1 MNRYFFECF
10 VEQIYHFEALDNELL
25 KKLEPGKNV
34 VFATLSDDNNDDKDK
49 EDKSGTYKNQVLVK
63 FENKKIG
70 VLSVEDSNKM
80 LPFLQEGWIDLFS
93 GKICSVYD
101 KDDENKRIKIV
112 VYINNV
118 SSTKYKCLKIW

>member
-10 VEQIYHFEALDNELL
+10 VEQIYHFEALETDVW
-25 KKLEPGKNV
+25 KKRKQNNNV
-34 VFATLSDDNNDDKDK
+34 VFDLLSVD

-63 FENKKIG
+63 FENKKLG

-80 LPFLQEGWIDLFS
+80 LPFLHEGWTELFS

-101 KDDENKRIKIV
+101 NDDENKRIKIV
-112 VYINNV
+112 VYINKKV
-118 SSTKYKCLKIW
+118 SVQK

>member
-25 KKLEPGKNV
+25 KKLEPGKDV
-34 VFATLSDDNNDDKDK
+34 AFVSKLGDKDDKSD
-49 EDKSGTYKNQVLVK
+49 TYKNQVFVK
-63 FENKKIG
+63 FDNKILG

-80 LPFLQEGWIDLFS
+80 LPFLHEGWAELFS

-101 KDDENKRIKIV
+101 KNEENKRIKIV
-112 VYINNV
+112 VYIN
-118 SSTKYKCLKIW
+118 KK

>member
-25 KKLEPGKNV
+25 KKLEPGKDV
-34 VFATLSDDNNDDKDK
+34 EFGLND
-49 EDKSGTYKNQVLVK
+49 TYRNQVLVK
-63 FENKKIG
+63 FENKKLG

-80 LPFLQEGWIDLFS
+80 LPFLHEGWAKLFS

-112 VYINNV
+112 VYINNKANV
-118 SSTKYKCLKIW
+118 QK

>member
-25 KKLEPGKNV
+25 KKLEPGKDV
-34 VFATLSDDNNDDKDK
+34 VFVSKLGDKDDDGDKDDKSD
-49 EDKSGTYKNQVLVK
+49 TYKNQVFVK
-63 FENKKIG
+63 FDNKILG

-80 LPFLQEGWIDLFS
+80 LPFLHEGWGAELFS

-101 KDDENKRIKIV
+101 KNEENKRIKIV
-112 VYINNV
+112 VYINKKA
-118 SSTKYKCLKIW
+118 SAQK

>member
-10 VEQIYHFEALDNELL
+10 VEQIYHFEALDNKLL
-25 KKLEPGKNV
+25 KKLKPGKDV
-34 VFATLSDDNNDDKDK
+34 VFATLSDDKNDDDKDKDK

-63 FENKKIG
+63 FENKKLG

-80 LPFLQEGWIDLFS
+80 LPFLHEGWGAELFS

-112 VYINNV
+112 VYINNKASV
-118 SSTKYKCLKIW
+118 QK

>member
-25 KKLEPGKNV
+25 KKLEPGKDV
-34 VFATLSDDNNDDKDK
+34 AFISLSDNDDDK

-63 FENKKIG
+63 FENKKLG

-80 LPFLQEGWIDLFS
+80 LPFLQEGWKELFS

-112 VYINNV
+112 VYINKKASV
-118 SSTKYKCLKIW
+118 QK

>member
-25 KKLEPGKNV
+25 KKLEPGKDV
-34 VFATLSDDNNDDKDK
+34 VFVSKLGDKDDDGDKDDKSD
-49 EDKSGTYKNQVLVK
+49 TYKNQVFVK
-63 FENKKIG
+63 FDNKILG

-80 LPFLQEGWIDLFS
+80 LSFLHEGWGAELFS

-101 KDDENKRIKIV
+101 NNEENKRIKIV
-112 VYINNV
+112 VYIN
-118 SSTKYKCLKIW
+118 KK

>member
-25 KKLEPGKNV
+25 KKLKPGKNV
-34 VFATLSDDNNDDKDK
+34 VFTTLSDDNNDKDK

-63 FENKKIG
+63 FENKKLG

-80 LPFLQEGWIDLFS
+80 LPFLHEGWADLFS

-112 VYINNV
+112 VYIN
-118 SSTKYKCLKIW
+118 KK

>member
-25 KKLEPGKNV
+25 KKLEPGKDV
-34 VFATLSDDNNDDKDK
+34 AFVSKSGEKDDDGDKDH
-49 EDKSGTYKNQVLVK
+49 KSDTYKNQVLVK
-63 FENKKIG
+63 FDNKILG

-80 LPFLQEGWIDLFS
+80 LPFLYEGWKGLFS

-112 VYINNV
+112 VYIN
-118 SSTKYKCLKIW
+118 KK

>member
-10 VEQIYHFEALDNELL
+10 VEQIYHFEALDNKLL
-25 KKLEPGKNV
+25 KKLKPGKNV
-34 VFATLSDDNNDDKDK
+34 VFATLSDDKNDDDDKDK

-63 FENKKIG
+63 FENKKLG

-80 LPFLQEGWIDLFS
+80 LPFLQEGWNELFS

-112 VYINNV
+112 VYINKKASV
-118 SSTKYKCLKIW
+118 QK

>member
-25 KKLEPGKNV
+25 KKLEPGKDV
-34 VFATLSDDNNDDKDK
+34 VFVSKLRDKDDDGDKDDKSD
-49 EDKSGTYKNQVLVK
+49 TYKNQVFVK
-63 FENKKIG
+63 FDNKILG

-80 LPFLQEGWIDLFS
+80 LPFLHEGWAKLFS

-112 VYINNV
+112 VYINKNTSV
-118 SSTKYKCLKIW
+118 QK

>member
-25 KKLEPGKNV
+25 KKLEPGKDV
-34 VFATLSDDNNDDKDK
+34 EFATLSDDKNDDDKDK

-63 FENKKIG
+63 FDNKILG

-80 LPFLQEGWIDLFS
+80 LPFLHEGWAELFS

-101 KDDENKRIKIV
+101 KNEENKRIKIV
-112 VYINNV
+112 VYIN
-118 SSTKYKCLKIW
+118 KK

>member
-34 VFATLSDDNNDDKDK
+34 VFATLSDDNNDDNNDDKDK

-80 LPFLQEGWIDLFS
+80 LPFLHEGWGAELFS
-93 GKICSVYD
+93 GKICSVND
-101 KDDENKRIKIV
+101 KNEENKRIKIV
-112 VYINNV
+112 VYIN
-118 SSTKYKCLKIW
+118 KK

>member
-25 KKLEPGKNV
+25 KKLKPGKDV
-34 VFATLSDDNNDDKDK
+34 VFVSKLGDKDDDGDKDDKSD
-49 EDKSGTYKNQVLVK
+49 TYKNQVFVK
-63 FENKKIG
+63 FDNKILG

-80 LPFLQEGWIDLFS
+80 LPFLQEGWKELFS

-112 VYINNV
+112 VYINKNTSV
-118 SSTKYKCLKIW
+118 QK

>member
-25 KKLEPGKNV
+25 KKLEPGKDV
-34 VFATLSDDNNDDKDK
+34 VFVSKLGDKDDDGDKDDKSD
-49 EDKSGTYKNQVLVK
+49 TYKNQVFVK
-63 FENKKIG
+63 FDNKILG

-80 LPFLQEGWIDLFS
+80 LPFLHEGWGVELFS

-101 KDDENKRIKIV
+101 KNEENKRIKIV
-112 VYINNV
+112 VYIN
-118 SSTKYKCLKIW
+118 KK

>member
-25 KKLEPGKNV
+25 KKLEPGKDV
-34 VFATLSDDNNDDKDK
+34 VFGLND
-49 EDKSGTYKNQVLVK
+49 TYKNQVFVK
-63 FENKKIG
+63 FDNKILG

-80 LPFLQEGWIDLFS
+80 LPFLHEGWGVELFS

-101 KDDENKRIKIV
+101 KNEENKRIKIV
-112 VYINNV
+112 VYIN
-118 SSTKYKCLKIW
+118 KK

>member
-25 KKLEPGKNV
+25 KKLEPGKKV
-34 VFATLSDDNNDDKDK
+34 EFASLADGK

-63 FENKKIG
+63 FDNKVLG
-70 VLSVEDSNKM
+70 VHSVEDSNKM
-80 LPFLQEGWIDLFS
+80 LPFLQEGWTELFS

-101 KDDENKRIKIV
+101 QDDENKRIKIV
-112 VYINNV
+112 VYIN
-118 SSTKYKCLKIW
+118 KK

>member
-34 VFATLSDDNNDDKDK
+34 VFATLSDDNNDDNNDDKDKDK

-80 LPFLQEGWIDLFS
+80 LPFLHEGWADLFS

-112 VYINNV
+112 VYIN
-118 SSTKYKCLKIW
+118 KK

>member
-25 KKLEPGKNV
+25 KKLEPGKDV
-34 VFATLSDDNNDDKDK
+34 EFGLND
-49 EDKSGTYKNQVLVK
+49 TYRNQVLVK
-63 FENKKIG
+63 FENKKLG

-80 LPFLQEGWIDLFS
+80 LPFLHEGWAELFS

-101 KDDENKRIKIV
+101 KNEENKRIKIV
-112 VYINNV
+112 VYIN
-118 SSTKYKCLKIW
+118 KK

>member
-10 VEQIYHFEALDNELL
+10 VEQIYHFEALDNKLL
-25 KKLEPGKNV
+25 KKLEPGKDV
-34 VFATLSDDNNDDKDK
+34 AFATLSDDKNDDDKDK

-63 FENKKIG
+63 FENKKLG

-80 LPFLQEGWIDLFS
+80 LPFLQEGWKELFS

-112 VYINNV
+112 VYINKNTSV
-118 SSTKYKCLKIW
+118 QK

>member
-25 KKLEPGKNV
+25 KKLEPGKKV
-34 VFATLSDDNNDDKDK
+34 EFASLADGK

-63 FENKKIG
+63 FENKKLG

-80 LPFLQEGWIDLFS
+80 LPFLQEGWTELFS

-112 VYINNV
+112 VYINKNTSV
-118 SSTKYKCLKIW
+118 QK

>member
-25 KKLEPGKNV
+25 KKLKPGKDV
-34 VFATLSDDNNDDKDK
+34 AFSSKLGDKDDKSD
-49 EDKSGTYKNQVLVK
+49 TYKNQVFVK
-63 FENKKIG
+63 FDNKILG

-80 LPFLQEGWIDLFS
+80 LPFLHEGWAKLFS

-112 VYINNV
+112 VYINN
-118 SSTKYKCLKIW
+118 SKQKL

>member
-25 KKLEPGKNV
+25 KKLEPGKDV
-34 VFATLSDDNNDDKDK
+34 TFVSKSGDKEDEGDK
-49 EDKSGTYKNQVLVK
+49 EDKSDTYKNQVLVK
-63 FENKKIG
+63 FEDKILG

-80 LPFLQEGWIDLFS
+80 LPFLHEGWTELFS

-101 KDDENKRIKIV
+101 LDDENKRIKIV
-112 VYINNV
+112 VYIN
-118 SSTKYKCLKIW
+118 KK

>member
-25 KKLEPGKNV
+25 KKLEPGKDV
-34 VFATLSDDNNDDKDK
+34 AFVSKLGDKDDDGDKDDKSD
-49 EDKSGTYKNQVLVK
+49 TYKNQVFVK
-63 FENKKIG
+63 FDNKILG

-80 LPFLQEGWIDLFS
+80 LPFLHEGWGAELFS

-101 KDDENKRIKIV
+101 KNEENKRIKIV
-112 VYINNV
+112 VYINK
-118 SSTKYKCLKIW
+118 TILC